1 MSGTVYTLAV
11 IAVCSAVTWLT
22 RALPFLLFG
31 NRPLPALIR
40 FLGRVLPSMIMVILV
55 VYCLRN
61 TDFAAAPHGLS
72 ELLACLS
79 VIVLQ
84 RWKGNMYLSIVVGTA
99 VYMLLI
105 RLL

>member
-1 MSGTVYTLAV
+1 MSGTIYTLAV
-11 IAVCSAVTWLT
+11 VAVCTTVTWLT

-40 FLGRVLPSMIMVILV
+40 FLGRVLPAMIMVILV
-55 VYCLRN
+55 VYCLRH

>member
-1 MSGTVYTLAV
+1 MKLKTGWA
-11 IAVCSAVTWLT
+11 IA
-22 RALPFLLFG
+22 
-31 NRPLPALIR
+31 
-40 FLGRVLPSMIMVILV
+40 IMVILV

-61 TDFAAAPHGLS
+61 TDLAAAPHGLS